1 MAVGQRSARCPFY
14 DSFLIRFKARLDAV
28 ELDGPEPQT
37 AVSEFPMPP
46 ERAAAFFDVDNTLVH
61 GASIY
66 WFARGLATR
75 RFFSSRD
82 LLRFAWQQA
91 RFRMRGTE
99 NHDHIAQIKSSALA
113 FVAGREVAEIVALGE
128 EIFDDTIEARIWSG
142 TQALADAHLAAG
154 QRVWLVTATPVE
166 LASIIA
172 RRLGFTGA
180 IGTVGEVRDGRYTG
194 RLVSDIMH
202 GPAKAEAIRE
212 LAVRENLDLSL
223 CTAYSDSSN
232 DLPMLQTVGHAVAI
246 NPDQELRRQARQR
259 GWQVRDFRTGRKV
272 TRVAVPTAMAAGLV
286 AGVVATGAA
295 WRRRQVGV
303 SASRNRSRP

>member
-1 MAVGQRSARCPFY
+1 M
-14 DSFLIRFKARLDAV
+14 
-28 ELDGPEPQT
+28 ELDGPEFP
-37 AVSEFPMPP
+37 AMDEVSATP

-66 WFARGLATR
+66 WFARGLASR

-82 LLRFAWQQA
+82 LLKFAWQQA
-91 RFRMRGTE
+91 RFRVRGTE
-99 NHDHIAQIKSSALA
+99 NHDHIAQIKASALA
-113 FVAGREVAEIVALGE
+113 FVAGREVADIVALGE
-128 EIFDDTIEARIWSG
+128 EIFDDTIEARIWAG

-166 LASIIA
+166 LAAIIA

-180 IGTVGEVRDGRYTG
+180 VGTVGEVENGRYTG

-212 LAVRENLDLSL
+212 LAVREGLDLSL

-232 DLPMLQTVGHAVAI
+232 DLPMLSTVGHAVAI
-246 NPDQELRRQARQR
+246 NPDQTLRREARQR
-259 GWQVRDFRTGRKV
+259 GWQVRDFRTGRKL
-272 TRVAVPTAMAAGLV
+272 TRVAVPAAAAAGLV
-286 AGVVATGAA
+286 AGAVATGAA
-295 WRRRQVGV
+295 WRRRQTALAAARNGAVPRDR
-303 SASRNRSRP
+303 SAARAAARARRMAARNRAGA

>member
-1 MAVGQRSARCPFY
+1 MERDGSEPRTAIDNAPVAR
-14 DSFLIRFKARLDAV
+14 
-28 ELDGPEPQT
+28 
-37 AVSEFPMPP
+37 

-66 WFARGLATR
+66 WFARGLAAR
-75 RFFSSRD
+75 RFFNSRD
-82 LLRFAWQQA
+82 LLRFGWQQA
-91 RFRMRGTE
+91 RFRLRGTE
-99 NHDHIAQIKSSALA
+99 NHDHIAAIKASALA
-113 FVAGREVAEIVALGE
+113 FVAGREVSEIVALGE
-128 EIFDDTIEARIWSG
+128 EIFDDTIEARIWAG

-166 LASIIA
+166 LAAIIA

-212 LAVRENLDLSL
+212 LAAVEGLDLSL

-232 DLPMLQTVGHAVAI
+232 DLPMLSAVGHAVAV
-246 NPDQELRRQARQR
+246 NPDQTLRRQARMR
-259 GWQVRDFRTGRKV
+259 GWQVRDFRTGRKAV
-272 TRVAVPTAMAAGLV
+272 RAAVPTAMAAGLV
-286 AGVVATGAA
+286 AGAVAGGAA
-295 WRRRQVGV
+295 WRRRR
-303 SASRNRSRP
+303 SAARRDGRLPSRRDRATRLAPHHGDPQRHPRLVQ

>member
-1 MAVGQRSARCPFY
+1 M
-14 DSFLIRFKARLDAV
+14 
-28 ELDGPEPQT
+28 ELDGPESH
-37 AVSEFPMPP
+37 AMEDVSANP

-66 WFARGLATR
+66 WFARGLASR
-75 RFFSSRD
+75 RFFNSRD

-91 RFRMRGTE
+91 RFRMQGE
-99 NHDHIAQIKSSALA
+99 NHDHIAQIKASALA

-128 EIFDDTIEARIWSG
+128 EIFDDTIEARIWTG

-166 LASIIA
+166 LAAIIA

-180 IGTVGEVRDGRYTG
+180 IGTVGEVEDGHYTG

-212 LAVRENLDLSL
+212 LAVREGLDLSL

-232 DLPMLQTVGHAVAI
+232 DLPMLSTVGHAVAI
-246 NPDQELRRQARQR
+246 NPDQALRREARVR
-259 GWQVRDFRTGRKV
+259 GWQVRDFRTGRKL
-272 TRVAVPTAMAAGLV
+272 TRVAVPAAAAAGLV
-286 AGVVATGAA
+286 AGAVATGAA
-295 WRRRQVGV
+295 WRRRQTALAAARN
-303 SASRNRSRP
+303 SAVPRDRLAVRASTRARRSSVRNRA